1 MLIHSTPPSVR
12 ADTTHH
18 KAPAEQHVAR
28 ESASKSSAVTLDL
41 SQSAIA
47 RATEAMRAA
56 AERQATQTARAAAP
70 PAEPPPP
77 PTEPALRPSRPA
89 PPRRVTPADV
99 LDPER
104 IHREELKALLST
116 HTGANLYVIR
126 STLEELAGDSP
137 RDPVEMAQEVEARA
151 RREALRVVRSE
162 GIVSA
167 PGPEELERPSAVF
180 EVPPEPPPTATE

>member
-1 MLIHSTPPSVR
+1 MLIQSTPASHR

-18 KAPAEQHVAR
+18 KAPAEQQVAR

-41 SQSAIA
+41 SESAIA

-56 AERQATQTARAAAP
+56 AERQASQAAGAAVAAAP
-70 PAEPPPP
+70 AESPPVPEPP
-77 PTEPALRPSRPA
+77 TRASRPS

-126 STLEELAGDSP
+126 STLEELAGESP
-137 RDPVEMAQEVEARA
+137 RDPAEEAHEIEARA

-162 GIVSA
+162 VIASPPRPAEV
-167 PGPEELERPSAVF
+167 ERPSAVF
-180 EVPPEPPPTATE
+180 EVPPEAAPTDE